1 MGEGIFS
8 VAPMIYERGNI
19 TKEERE
25 IFTVK
30 MEFFLGRWEEE
41 EGGEKKRVKTILSLN
56 KTSLRRSDA
65 QPCPPRRKLPKK

>member
-41 EGGEKKRVKTILSLN
+41 EGGEKKE
-56 KTSLRRSDA
+56 
-65 QPCPPRRKLPKK
+65 